1 MSNVILSAFADEYA
15 PDLDGQIEVLS
26 KYGFK
31 YLEIRHADGQNISTM
46 SQDEVK
52 AIKAY
57 GHTPGHTMYR
67 IEDVVFAGDIMHAT
81 ALQLVNP
88 ESCARFDQNKEMS
101 AQARKDAL
109 AAFKAEGLK
118 VYGMHFPEPY
128 YIQF

>member
-1 MSNVILSAFADEYA
+1 
-15 PDLDGQIEVLS
+15 
-26 KYGFK
+26 
-31 YLEIRHADGQNISTM
+31 
-46 SQDEVK
+46 
-52 AIKAY
+52 
-57 GHTPGHTMYR
+57 MYR

-101 AQARKDAL
+101 AQARKDAP